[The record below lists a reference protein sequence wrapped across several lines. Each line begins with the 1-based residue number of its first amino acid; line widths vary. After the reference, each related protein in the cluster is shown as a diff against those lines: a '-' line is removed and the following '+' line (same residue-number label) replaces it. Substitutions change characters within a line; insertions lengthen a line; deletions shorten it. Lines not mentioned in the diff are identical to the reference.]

1 MLFYVNLAALA
12 IFLYVTVSSPKSV
25 PRWKWDKQIGDLAYP
40 IFLTHWIISYL
51 VGQYFLDGQR
61 RGMILLAA
69 SIVPIIVVSYALA
82 KMADKMIEPLRNQ
95 VRSGIKP

>member
-1 MLFYVNLAALA
+1 MMVN
-12 IFLYVTVSSPKSV
+12 SPKSV
-25 PRWKWDKQIGDLAYP
+25 PKLKWDKQIGDLAYP
-40 IFLTHWIISYL
+40 IFLTHWVISYL

-95 VRSGIKP
+95 VRSEIKP